1 VSAPRERVGGI
12 ARASAAPHRV
22 ADTSAALRAVD
33 PARPPRDVG
42 RSRSSGA
49 PLVVLA
55 LAVAALSLL
64 LPWAL
69 AFDPLAWLVWGRET
83 GRLALDTTSGPSW
96 KPFPVLFTAVFALWE
111 QGAPALWMIVAR
123 AGGLLALGGA
133 YVLGA
138 RLAGRW
144 AGAAA
149 VAAMALSPWW
159 LFNTALGNSEG
170 LLAAAVL
177 WALIAHLAGRTRAAL
192 ACAVAASLMRPEAW
206 PFLALYGVWLWR
218 RDQDRRA
225 VLAAA
230 VVIPLLWFGPDVLGA
245 GGALGASH
253 TARGVP
259 SPGSAKLADVP
270 FLAVLGDTAT
280 ISTLPAV
287 LAALLAAWLGGPLAR
302 RIFAAAAGWVLLVA
316 VMTTAGYAG
325 NPRYLV
331 AAAALGAALAG
342 AGVVRAVDRFRMPWL
357 GAALLVAAVLLTTG
371 GTLRDQWA
379 ELGARAEAA
388 DAFAPV
394 LAQAGGAE
402 ALTACSRIRT
412 SARARSLVAWRLDLP
427 MRDLDAP
434 PEPPAVVIRSKWFY
448 GQGLEPPPRPGF
460 TPLVTTDRWQIVT
473 ACGPA
478 PQLGRDD

>member
-1 VSAPRERVGGI
+1 MRPAT
-12 ARASAAPHRV
+12 AV
-22 ADTSAALRAVD
+22 A
-33 PARPPRDVG
+33 
-42 RSRSSGA
+42 GA
-49 PLVVLA
+49 VVL
-55 LAVAALSLL
+55 AALSLL

-83 GRLALDTTSGPSW
+83 GQLALDTKTGPSW
-96 KPFPVLFTAVFALWE
+96 KPLPVLFTTVFALWE

-123 AGGLLALGGA
+123 AGGLLALAGA
-133 YVLGA
+133 YVLGV

-149 VAAMALSPWW
+149 AAAVALSPWW

-177 WALIAHLAGRTRAAL
+177 WAVIAHVSGRTRAAL
-192 ACAVAASLMRPEAW
+192 ALATAASLMRPEAW
-206 PFLALYGVWLWR
+206 PFLAVYGVWLWR
-218 RDQDRRA
+218 RDEDRRA
-225 VLAAA
+225 VIAAA
-230 VVIPLLWFGPDVLGA
+230 AVIPLLWFGPDVLGA

-270 FLAVLGDTAT
+270 FLAVLGDTTT

-302 RIFAAAAGWVLLVA
+302 RIFAAAAAWVLLVA

-342 AGVVRAVDRFRMPWL
+342 AGVVRAATVVTGRRDTERG
-357 GAALLVAAVLLTTG
+357 GAATAPHATGRGAAWAAPAGALVLVAAVLFTTG
-371 GTLRDQWA
+371 GTLRDQWT
-379 ELGARAEAA
+379 ELGARAAAA
-388 DAFAPV
+388 DDFDEV
-394 LAQAGGAE
+394 IQDAGGRE
-402 ALTACSRIRT
+402 SLVRCSRVRT

-434 PEPPAVVIRSKWFY
+434 ARPPAVIIRSKWFY
-448 GQGLEPPPRPGF
+448 GQGLEPPAQPGF
-460 TPLVTTDRWQIVT
+460 QARVTQERWEIAA